1 MSRTP
6 RNLVL
11 CLVCL
16 AAVSVTSAF
25 LITRAA
31 NKNTANTQNVAAAA
45 TPARGPRNLF
55 LQPEAL
61 RVSRR
66 LGKRFGPSSRS
77 RSTQLKRS
85 PAR

>member
-1 MSRTP
+1 MSRTL

-16 AAVSVTSAF
+16 AVVSAASAF
-25 LITRAA
+25 LIIRAA
-31 NKNTANTQNVAAAA
+31 NENTATKKSFAVAA